1 MAQAL
6 TAQRAGA
13 MEGMDHPIAAWRLRG
28 LAVLRI
34 GFGLVWAIDAY
45 FKWQP
50 AFHNN
55 LDTYLSAGADGQ
67 PAVVKAWITFWV
79 NTVGIQ
85 PHVVGIF
92 LAVVETA
99 LALAL
104 IFGVFSNLA
113 YLGGI
118 FLSLAIWSTAE
129 GFGGPYKPGTVDI
142 GAAIIYVLV
151 FVALFLGAAGLCL
164 GVDRWLT
171 PRLGRW
177 GWLASGMPGTAHSDG
192 ATTDAGYGGRET
204 PAAPVGMRPERSGG
218 MTHERS

>member
-1 MAQAL
+1 MAQAS
-6 TAQRAGA
+6 TRQRAGA
-13 MEGMDHPIAAWRLRG
+13 MVGMEHPLAAWRLRG

-34 GFGLVWAIDAY
+34 GFGVVWAIDAY
-45 FKWQP
+45 FKWLP

-55 LDTYLSAGADGQ
+55 LDTYLSDGAEGQ

-85 PHVVGIF
+85 PHVFGIF

-104 IFGVFSNLA
+104 IVGVFSNLA

-118 FLSLAIWSTAE
+118 LLSLGIWSTAE

-177 GWLASGMPGTAHSDG
+177 GWLASGMPGTSRSDG
-192 ATTDAGYGGRET
+192 STTDADHRGRET
-204 PAAPVGMRPERSGG
+204 LAARVGGRPGAMVTGRK
-218 MTHERS
+218 